1 MRSTRGADPQR
12 ERYGST
18 LCDLVLQGERI
29 AWFPASEA
37 ERRRLPVE
45 RFGLCLLACYED
57 VDGRIE
63 SDRV

>member
-1 MRSTRGADPQR
+1 MRSTRGAEPQR

-45 RFGLCLLACYED
+45 RFGL
-57 VDGRIE
+57 
-63 SDRV
+63 